1 MLKKFLK
8 KLSEHKADLNGG
20 LMVLVCF
27 MALMITGFCVD
38 MAKIQWQKYN
48 ITNQV
53 TFVAR
58 IVSRQGGAQNSA
70 PSWYDKEFDYVTA
83 GELYSYVDDALR
95 KVKVDDYKIT
105 VNGRALPSSIRHVDF
120 KEQIEV
126 KITATLENSYI
137 HKMCGGP
144 EKLIVGDSVVA
155 LSEFFIRDNTIIH

>member
-1 MLKKFLK
+1 MFKEFFEKLK
-8 KLSEHKADLNGG
+8 EHKADLNGG

-58 IVSRQGGAQNSA
+58 IVSRQGGAQSSK
-70 PSWYDKEFDYVTA
+70 PSWFDTEFEYVTA
-83 GELYSYVDDALR
+83 GELYSYVDDALS
-95 KVKVDDYKIT
+95 KVKIDDYRIT
-105 VNGRALPSSIRHVDF
+105 VNGRALPSSISHVDF
-120 KEQIEV
+120 QEELEV
-126 KITATLENSYI
+126 KITATLKNSYI

-144 EKLIVGDSVVA
+144 EKLVVGDSVAA
-155 LSEFFIRDNTIIH
+155 LSEFFVRDGTVIH